1 MDWRRTRGKA
11 ITYAFLFIVVLFVI
25 TPFFWMVVTSLKTEP
40 EALKSPPTW
49 LPKELT
55 FDAGYVGIWARKNF
69 GVFFLNS
76 IIVSL
81 STAACSTLVGSLAGY
96 GFSRFRFRGRTFLM
110 GVLLAS
116 QMLPGVLLVGPYF
129 KMLCWL
135 GLYNSRF
142 GLIIALTTI
151 TLPFST
157 WMLKGFL
164 DTVPRELD
172 EAALVDGCGRL
183 RTFLRVIMP
192 VITPGM
198 VATIIFAF
206 LLAWG
211 DLLWALVLTSSESM
225 TTVTLG
231 LSRLVTEFRI
241 IWPMMMAG
249 SVIAAIPPLFLYLLL
264 QKYLIQGLTRGAVKA

>member
-1 MDWRRTRGKA
+1 
-11 ITYAFLFIVVLFVI
+11 
-25 TPFFWMVVTSLKTEP
+25 
-40 EALKSPPTW
+40 
-49 LPKELT
+49 
-55 FDAGYVGIWARKNF
+55 
-69 GVFFLNS
+69 
-76 IIVSL
+76 
-81 STAACSTLVGSLAGY
+81 
-96 GFSRFRFRGRTFLM
+96 M

-198 VATIIFAF
+198 VATVIFAF

-211 DLLWALVLTSSESM
+211 DLLWALVLTSSEGM

-231 LSRLVTEFRI
+231 LSRIVTEFRI

>member
-1 MDWRRTRGKA
+1 MEWRRVRGKA
-11 ITYAFLFIVVLFVI
+11 LTYVFLIVVLLFVI

-49 LPKELT
+49 LPKNLT
-55 FDAGYVGIWARKNF
+55 FDAGYVGIWTRKNF

-81 STAACSTLVGSLAGY
+81 STAVCSTLVGSLAGY
-96 GFSRFRFRGRTFLM
+96 GFSRFKFRGRTFLM
-110 GVLLAS
+110 GVFLAS

-129 KMLCWL
+129 KMLCRL

-142 GLIIALTTI
+142 GLIVALTTI

-183 RTFLRVIMP
+183 RTFLRVVMP

-211 DLLWALVLTSSESM
+211 DLLWALVLMSTDNM

-249 SVIAAIPPLFLYLLL
+249 SVIATIPPLLLYLLL

>member
-1 MDWRRTRGKA
+1 MEWRRVRGKTL
-11 ITYAFLFIVVLFVI
+11 TYVFLIVVLLFVI

-49 LPKELT
+49 LPKQLT
-55 FDAGYVGIWARKNF
+55 FDAGYVGIWTRKNF

-76 IIVSL
+76 LIVSL

-96 GFSRFRFRGRTFLM
+96 GFSRFRFRGRSFLM
-110 GVLLAS
+110 GAFLAS

-129 KMLCWL
+129 KMLCRL

-164 DTVPRELD
+164 DTVPKELD

-183 RTFLRVIMP
+183 RTFLRVVMP

-198 VATIIFAF
+198 VATVIFAF

-211 DLLWALVLTSSESM
+211 DLLWALVLMSTDNM

-249 SVIAAIPPLFLYLLL
+249 SVIATMPPLLLYLLL

>member
-1 MDWRRTRGKA
+1 MRQRKSLAKA
-11 ITYAFLFIVVLFVI
+11 IVYVLLTLVLLFNL
-25 TPFFWMVVTSLKTEP
+25 TPFFWMVVTSLKTEA
-40 EALKSPPTW
+40 EALRSPPTW
-49 LPKELT
+49 LPEKPTL
-55 FDAGYVGIWARKNF
+55 DAGYIGIWTRKSF
-69 GVFFLNS
+69 GIYFLNS
-76 IIVSL
+76 LIISL
-81 STAACSTLVGSLAGY
+81 STAALSTFVGAFAGY
-96 GFSRFRFRGRTFLM
+96 GFSRFRFRGRAFLM
-110 GVLLAS
+110 GVFLAS

-129 KMLCWL
+129 KMLSRL
-135 GLYNSRF
+135 GLYNTRI
-142 GLIIALTTI
+142 GLILALTTI

-164 DTVPRELD
+164 DTVPKEMD
-172 EAALVDGCGRL
+172 EAALVDGCNR
-183 RTFLRVIMP
+183 RKAFTRVVLP

-198 VATIIFAF
+198 VATVIFAF

-211 DLLWALVLTSSESM
+211 DLLWALCLMSTEEM

-249 SVIAAIPPLFLYLLL
+249 SVIATVPPLVLYLLL

>member
-1 MDWRRTRGKA
+1 MRHRKQLTRTLV
-11 ITYAFLFIVVLFVI
+11 YFFLTLVLLFNLL
-25 TPFFWMVVTSLKTEP
+25 PFFWMFVTSLKTES
-40 EALKSPPTW
+40 EALRSPPTW
-49 LPKELT
+49 LPENPTLEP
-55 FDAGYVGIWARKNF
+55 GYVGIWTRKNF
-69 GVFFLNS
+69 GIYFLNS
-76 IIVSL
+76 LVISL
-81 STAACSTLVGSLAGY
+81 STAALSTLVGAFAGY

-110 GVLLAS
+110 TVFLAS

-129 KMLCWL
+129 KMLSRL
-135 GLYNSRF
+135 GLYNTRL
-142 GLIIALTTI
+142 GLILALTTI

-164 DTVPRELD
+164 DTVPREMD
-172 EAALVDGCGRL
+172 EAAMVDGCSR
-183 RTFLRVIMP
+183 RKAFARVVLP

-198 VATIIFAF
+198 VATVIFAF

-211 DLLWALVLTSSESM
+211 DLLWALCLMSTEEM

-249 SVIAAIPPLFLYLLL
+249 SVIATVPPLVLYLLL